1 MKKYLGHI
9 FVAMLLISAPLFSF
23 AQVGS
28 TGDAGDIGSTGD
40 TAGGGL
46 VLSNPLGDQTL
57 MGFLQDILEVIM
69 IFAVPLIV
77 FMIIY
82 AGFLFVMDRGS
93 NKTLEQAK
101 RALFYAVIGGLLILG
116 AWVILEVIQGT
127 VDAFRA

>member
-1 MKKYLGHI
+1 MKKYLGHV

-40 TAGGGL
+40 TEGGSL
-46 VLSNPLGDQTL
+46 VLSNPLGDKDLTA
-57 MGFLQDILEVIM
+57 FLKDIFAVIM

-82 AGFLFVMDRGS
+82 AGF
-93 NKTLEQAK
+93 K
-101 RALFYAVIGGLLILG
+101 
-116 AWVILEVIQGT
+116 
-127 VDAFRA
+127 